1 MRRSLG
7 IDLGT
12 TNSVAASNAQVLP
25 LLDGDRRTWL
35 MPSVVSFLPN
45 GGAVVGDAARERRPI
60 DPLNTVY
67 SSKRLMGELWTS
79 YATRKFAEQYPHALS
94 ACPEGMVQFDTRA
107 GPIRPS
113 ALATLIV
120 SHLCMRSM
128 VHPAEAPTVVTV
140 PSSFRESARRAT
152 LEALGRAGFT
162 EVRLIEEPVA
172 IAIAYMQRANLRYA
186 AVYDLGGG
194 TFDLAIVDCS
204 TFPFRVLG
212 HGGDP
217 YLGGDDIDRALADQ
231 LAEKVL
237 RSVGWDLKSEPI
249 TYARLMIAVEAAK
262 CALADKE
269 QVTLDIGSIDPA
281 APPMLTE
288 IALDRAMLEAAAVPF
303 IRRTFGICDEVL
315 ASVKLH
321 ARDLQAV
328 FLAGGSTRLPM
339 LNGMLSEYF
348 SRKLRRD
355 LDPEHVVAVGAS
367 IAAARPNL
375 WPLLEGP

>member
-67 SSKRLMGELWTS
+67 SFKRLMGELWTS
-79 YATRKFAEQYPHALS
+79 YATRQFADQYPHALS
-94 ACPEGMVQFDTRA
+94 ACASGMVQFDTRA
-107 GPIRPS
+107 GPIQPS

-140 PSSFRESARRAT
+140 PSSFHEPARRAT
-152 LEALGRAGFT
+152 LDALTHAGFT

-172 IAIAYMQRANLRYA
+172 IAIAYLQRANLRYA
-186 AVYDLGGG
+186 AVYDFGGG

-212 HGGDP
+212 HSGDP
-217 YLGGDDIDRALADQ
+217 YLGGDDIDRALAD
-231 LAEKVL
+231 LVAEKVL

-249 TYARLMIAVEAAK
+249 TYARLVIAVEAAK
-262 CALADKE
+262 CALADQE
-269 QVTLDIGSIDPA
+269 QVPLDIASIDPA
-281 APPMLTE
+281 APPMLTDVVV
-288 IALDRAMLEAAAVPF
+288 DRPLLEAAAVPF

-315 ASVKLH
+315 SEVKLH

-339 LNGMLSEYF
+339 LNGMLSDYF

-355 LDPEHVVAVGAS
+355 LDPEHVVALGAS

-375 WPLLEGP
+375 WPLLEAR